1 MIMPTKNTKNAKTP
15 KKVAA
20 RSAASATKV
29 PTVVDDLKTAALVV
43 SLAINVAIFTG
54 WLAIKITTQY
64 DLQVAQFL
72 FSR

>member
-1 MIMPTKNTKNAKTP
+1 MPTKHTKSAKTP
-15 KKVAA
+15 KKVTS
-20 RSAASATKV
+20 RTAASGAKV

-43 SLAINVAIFTG
+43 SLAINVAVFTG

>member
-1 MIMPTKNTKNAKTP
+1 MPTKNTKSAKTP

-20 RSAASATKV
+20 RSAASTAKV

>member
-1 MIMPTKNTKNAKTP
+1 MPTKNTKST
-15 KKVAA
+15 KKVATSSKT
-20 RSAASATKV
+20 RAANV

-43 SLAINVAIFTG
+43 SLAINVAVFTG

>member
-1 MIMPTKNTKNAKTP
+1 MPTKNTKSSKKTAVKRP
-15 KKVAA
+15 STPA
-20 RSAASATKV
+20 KV
-29 PTVVDDLKTAALVV
+29 PTVTDDLKTAALVV
-43 SLAINVAIFTG
+43 SLAINVAVFTG